1 MNWDTPRGLTGLAN
15 PDLTSSSSLLPG
27 KIARTWSAVARSFR
41 PSTRGTASAVNEQ
54 VDCGASL
61 RSVDSTARFA
71 SAFALALVFGVAEDV
86 SNLHAHAKHRTT
98 LKTISSFMVIIIPR
112 FGTM

>member
-1 MNWDTPRGLTGLAN
+1 MNWDTPRWLTGLAN

-41 PSTRGTASAVNEQ
+41 PSTAGAASAVNEQ

-61 RSVDSTARFA
+61 RSVDLTARFA
-71 SAFALALVFGVAEDV
+71 LALALAFGVAEDV
-86 SNLHAHAKHRTT
+86 SNLHPHAKHRTT
-98 LKTISSFMVIIIPR
+98 LKTISSFIVIIIP
-112 FGTM
+112 